1 MTIDS
6 ELLAGARSSD
16 ADVRQKAASALVS
29 GLDDA
34 SLGLAFEMLGDRDW
48 RVRKTIVEGLLV
60 RRDRAVTRGLLE
72 SLRDPDNAGKRNSA
86 TEALI
91 RIGDEALDDIL
102 DMLASESDPDVR
114 LSLVNLLGDIR
125 AERGFHALVALLPN
139 EEDINIVSS
148 IATSLGRYRD
158 ARAVGPLIRAL
169 ERPDLWMKFH
179 IIEALGEIGDR
190 AALPA
195 ILPLYSEKS
204 LRKPVLEAIG
214 KIGDIG
220 TVNFLLK
227 VIASEE
233 KLNLIALRA
242 LMMIADAERPRV
254 VESVERQTI
263 QRRFRESFSAAR
275 LDPMVEHL
283 HATPRRD
290 VRNFLLRFMGWS
302 QDLRA
307 LPPILA
313 FLEQPDTADVAA
325 QALIDFGAGATPAV
339 LQKLQQ
345 TDEDEITSVL
355 LRVINFIGG
364 ADAVPAILAFLD
376 HPNPLIRRQAIE
388 TLGEVPDPRSI
399 DYLLARLDDDEV
411 GCQQAAVNSISAL
424 ATAFPEAKPALLAK
438 IRRLLVSPSVPAKL
452 NSLSVFVNVQGE
464 GYPDELLLA
473 SKDQDPAIRQKAV
486 SLMGRYSDEQFADQ
500 IVLSLADEAAPVRL
514 AAIEAATHLRPERAL
529 GALQASLEDEDLW
542 IRAASAQALGEYRDA
557 GAIEALRRH
566 AQKDVQPVR
575 IAALEAL
582 GKIGEGE
589 VAETL
594 FSAAEDDDPEIRR
607 SAILAMARVPGDAVR
622 RKLVDSLDDAD
633 WRIRSAAVTALG
645 QREDKSTLP
654 LIHERLFEDD
664 DPYVQQSAVS
674 ALHRMVDR
682 SSFPFLLRAL
692 ENPAIVDEV
701 SDLLIRHRDI
711 FREPLEEAWRKADN
725 RSERVIAAI
734 MQAMRD

>member
-1 MTIDS
+1 MTIDA
-6 ELLAGARSSD
+6 ELLASARSQD
-16 ADVRQKAASALVS
+16 ADVRQKAASNLVS
-29 GLDDA
+29 ALDDER
-34 SLGLAFEMLGDRDW
+34 LRLAFDMLGDRDW
-48 RVRKTIVEGLLV
+48 RVRKTVVEGLL
-60 RRDRAVTRGLLE
+60 ATPGQQITRGLLE

-91 RIGDEALDDIL
+91 RIGGDALDEIL
-102 DMLASESDPDVR
+102 EMLAKEEDPDVR

-125 AERGFHALVALLPN
+125 AERGFEALVALLPQ

-158 ARAVGPLIRAL
+158 IRAVGPLIRAL
-169 ERPDLWMKFH
+169 DRPDLWMKFH

-195 ILPLYSEKS
+195 ILPLYTEKS
-204 LRKPVLEAIG
+204 LRKPVLEAVG

-227 VIASEE
+227 VIAGEE

-275 LDPMVEHL
+275 LDPMIEHL
-283 HATPRRD
+283 HATPRRE

-302 QDLRA
+302 QDERA
-307 LPPILA
+307 LAPILA

-325 QALIDFGAGATPAV
+325 QALIDFGAEATPAV

-364 ADAVPAILAFLD
+364 GEAVPAIMAFLD

-388 TLGEVPDPRSI
+388 TLGEIPDARSI
-399 DYLLARLDDDEV
+399 DYLLARLDDDDV
-411 GCQQAAVNSISAL
+411 ACQQAAVNSISAL
-424 ATAFPEAKPALLAK
+424 ATAFPEGKADLLGK

-452 NSLSVFVNVQGE
+452 NSLSVFVNIQGE

-473 SKDQDPAIRQKAV
+473 SKDEDPTIRQKAV
-486 SLMGRYSDEQFADQ
+486 SLMARYSNEQFADQ
-500 IVLSLADEAAPVRL
+500 IVLSLADESAAVRL

-529 GALQASLEDEDLW
+529 DALQASLEDEDLW
-542 IRAASAQALGEYRDA
+542 IRTASAQALGEYRHTA
-557 GAIEALRRH
+557 AIESLRRH
-566 AQKDVQPVR
+566 ARQDVQPVR

-582 GKIGEGE
+582 GKIGDGE
-589 VAETL
+589 VADTL
-594 FSAAEDDDPEIRR
+594 FAAAEEEDPEIRR
-607 SAILAMARVPGDAVR
+607 SAILAMGRVPGDAVR
-622 RKLVDSLDDAD
+622 RKLIESLADDD
-633 WRIRSAAVTALG
+633 WRIRSASVTALG

-654 LIHERLFEDD
+654 LIHERLFEDA
-664 DPYVQQSAVS
+664 DPYVQQSAVA

-701 SDLLIRHRDI
+701 SELMIRNRSI